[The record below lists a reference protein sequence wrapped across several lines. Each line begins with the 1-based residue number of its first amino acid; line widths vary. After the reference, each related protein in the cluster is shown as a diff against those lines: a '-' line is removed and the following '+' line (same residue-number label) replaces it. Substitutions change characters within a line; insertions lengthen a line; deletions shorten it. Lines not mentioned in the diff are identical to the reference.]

1 MGLEVFMSGSVTPSL
16 EASEGTQADTDKL
29 NGFSDPTVGIWY
41 LMRTSPDMSRLQTGS
56 SSV

>member
-1 MGLEVFMSGSVTPSL
+1 MSGSVAPRL
-16 EASEGTQADTDKL
+16 EASEGTQANIDRL

-41 LMRTSPDMSRLQTGS
+41 LMRASPDMSRLQTGS